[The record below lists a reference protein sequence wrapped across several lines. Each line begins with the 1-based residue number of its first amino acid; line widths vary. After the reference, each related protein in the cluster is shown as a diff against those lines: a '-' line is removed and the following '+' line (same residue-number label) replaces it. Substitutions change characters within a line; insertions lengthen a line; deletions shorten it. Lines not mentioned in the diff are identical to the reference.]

1 MCFARKRL
9 AQKSFAQSHSLA
21 RALLTN
27 ALELCSFAY
36 LLRRFRCDEKAHAR
50 KRHSHATRLT
60 SGARGAGPKT
70 ARALCWLAAARPKL
84 EPAGLMDS
92 VCVIWP
98 FARSLACEPIRRKR
112 ESTQVGSL
120 LRASSSS
127 ANALARCAGDFRPA
141 GRLLARSAAPAR
153 ALPVAR
159 RAQVRH
165 S

>member
-92 VCVIWP
+92 VCDLAV
-98 FARSLACEPIRRKR
+98 RSLACLRTDPKKER

>member
-92 VCVIWP
+92 VCDLAV
-98 FARSLACEPIRRKR
+98 RSLACLRTDPKKEREHSSRK
-112 ESTQVGSL
+112 
-120 LRASSSS
+120 
-127 ANALARCAGDFRPA
+127 F
-141 GRLLARSAAPAR
+141 
-153 ALPVAR
+153 VAR
-159 RAQVRH
+159 FFLER
-165 S
+165 